1 MPASLIL
8 KVHGMFT
15 TFFAFPTQRFSQL
28 FVAALFLM
36 NAGLT
41 HAEWNA
47 DWPVRNKVSI
57 NPQAL
62 GVSEPAV
69 ALMRLHSGNFDFT
82 SVNVDGSDI
91 RLIAADDKTELK
103 FYIEKFD
110 AVNELATI
118 WVQLPAIAAGE
129 KDAHIW
135 VYSGNEKATTASNE
149 KALVPA
155 NTIGLFHFGE
165 NALLKDSSASGL
177 ALTGAVTAQKAG
189 LIGESAVFNGTALSI
204 AANPA
209 ITYANGFTWSAWI
222 KPASLPQTASL
233 FAQADG
239 ATLAIDAQTL
249 QLKIGDAVIS
259 GGELK
264 ATTWQHVAFT
274 INNGTAALY
283 VNGAE
288 VATGAVPVLSPA
300 AVVSIGEAYLGEMDE
315 MQLLS
320 TASKALIQLAASSQG
335 VDSKIFAIAAGE
347 GGEGEEEGEANYIGI
362 LINSLTL
369 DAKIVIAILAVMFA
383 ISAWVMWSKAQL
395 VGKTDKDN
403 KKFLARFQKANGKEL
418 LELDKGANFPNSNLY
433 GLYQAGL
440 REIKKREHEDGSLSL
455 SGASMD
461 AIKAAIDADLVRETQ
476 RQNAG
481 MVLLTIAI
489 SGGPFLGL
497 LGTVVGVMIT
507 FAAIAAAGDVNVNA
521 IAPGIAAALLATV
534 AGLGVAIPA
543 LFGYNYLASRI
554 KNITIS
560 MQIFVD
566 EFVTRTAELFG
577 KE

>member
-1 MPASLIL
+1 MFITLPASF
-8 KVHGMFT
+8 V
-15 TFFAFPTQRFSQL
+15 QRF
-28 FVAALFLM
+28 AKAFLTSVLLI
-36 NAGLT
+36 ASGFS

-47 DWPVRNKVSI
+47 DWPVRNKVAI

-62 GVSEPAV
+62 GVSEPVV
-69 ALMRLHSGNFDFT
+69 ALMRLHSGNFDFS
-82 SVNVDGSDI
+82 SVNIDGSDI

-110 AVNELATI
+110 ALNELATI
-118 WVQLPAIAAGE
+118 WVQLPAIPAGE

-135 VYSGNEKATTASNE
+135 VYSGNENATSASNE
-149 KALVPA
+149 KALIPA
-155 NTIGLFHFGE
+155 TTIGLFHFAE
-165 NALLKDSSASGL
+165 NALLKDSSGSSL
-177 ALTGAVTAQKAG
+177 AATGTVAAQKAG
-189 LIGESAVFNGTALSI
+189 LIGESATFTGEPLTI

-209 ITYANGFTWSAWI
+209 ISYANGFTWSAWI
-222 KPASLPQTASL
+222 KPASLPQTATL

-239 ATLAIDAQTL
+239 ATLTIDAQTL
-249 QLKIGDAVIS
+249 QLKVGDAVVT

-274 INNGTAALY
+274 ISNGSAAIY
-283 VNGAE
+283 VNGVE
-288 VATGAVPVLSPA
+288 SATGAVPVISPVQA
-300 AVVSIGEAYLGEMDE
+300 ITIGEAYLGELDE
-315 MQLLS
+315 MQFDN
-320 TASKALIQLAASSQG
+320 TASKAHIQLAASSQG
-335 VDSKIFAIAAGE
+335 VDSKVFTIAAGE
-347 GGEGEEEGEANYIGI
+347 GSEGEEEGEANYIGI

-383 ISAWVMWSKAQL
+383 ISVWVMWTKAVL

-403 KKFLARFQKANGKEL
+403 KKFLARFQKASGADL
-418 LELDKGANFPNSNLY
+418 LELDKGANYPNSNLF

-440 REIKKREHEDGSLSL
+440 REIKKREHDGQLSL

-534 AGLGVAIPA
+534 AGLAVAIPA

-554 KNITIS
+554 KNITIA

-566 EFVTRTAELFG
+566 EFVTRSAELFG

>member
-1 MPASLIL
+1 
-8 KVHGMFT
+8 MFT
-15 TFFAFPTQRFSQL
+15 TIFAFTTQRFTKI
-28 FVAALFLM
+28 FVAALLTIH
-36 NAGLT
+36 AGLS

-118 WVQLPAIAAGE
+118 WVQLPTIAAGE

-135 VYSGNEKATTASNE
+135 VYSGNENATTASNE
-149 KALVPA
+149 KALVA
-155 NTIGLFHFGE
+155 ASTTGLFHFAE
-165 NALLKDSSASGL
+165 NGLLKDSSANNL
-177 ALTGAVTAQKAG
+177 TATGAITAQKAG
-189 LIGESAVFNGTALSI
+189 LIGESAVFNGAALSI

-239 ATLAIDAQTL
+239 ATLTIDAQTL
-249 QLKIGDAVIS
+249 QLNIGDAVIS

-274 INNGTAALY
+274 INNGAATLY

-288 VATGAVPVLSPA
+288 VATGAAPVLTPA
-300 AVVSIGEAYLGEMDE
+300 AAISIGEAYLGEMDE
-315 MQLLS
+315 MQLVN
-320 TASKALIQLAASSQG
+320 TASKAHIQLAASSQG
-335 VDSKIFAIAAGE
+335 VDSKIFAVAAGE

-362 LINSLTL
+362 LIGSLTL
-369 DAKIVIAILAVMFA
+369 DAKIVIAILAVMFV
-383 ISAWVMWSKAQL
+383 ISAWVMWTKAQL
-395 VGKTDKDN
+395 VAKTDKDN
-403 KKFLARFQKANGKEL
+403 KKFLARFQKASGKEL
-418 LELDKGANFPNSNLY
+418 LELDKGAHFPNSNLF

-440 REIKKREHEDGSLSL
+440 REIKKREHDGQLSL

-554 KNITIS
+554 KNITIA